1 MSSSII
7 VDSHSL
13 EVKPAVYARLSLSRA
28 TILFAAS
35 ALVLRL
41 CVYSLMPML
50 LQAGII
56 LFWAFLTSYSVALSL
71 MMMAA
76 FVGLWLEGCPIQW
89 STFRTRLRFHKLS
102 FQCLF
107 WVIGLFLIGFL
118 GSGLLIPTAQWIA
131 RIPWFHPPSF
141 LPAAVNPL
149 IRPQISIS
157 QFMGVPL
164 RGQWWIAISYLLFES
179 FFDVFGEELWFRG
192 YILPRQE
199 LVHGKQTWLIHGV
212 LWTLFH
218 VAIYPWYLLYL
229 LPTALTVSFAAQKLE
244 NTWASY
250 LVHFIGNVILALLPV
265 IFGIVG

>member
-1 MSSSII
+1 MSSS
-7 VDSHSL
+7 VLVKSHLANSS
-13 EVKPAVYARLSLSRA
+13 AVIHPLSLPNA
-28 TILFAAS
+28 IILFAGS

-41 CVYSLMPML
+41 CVYSLMPAL
-50 LQAGII
+50 LQTGMI
-56 LFWAFLTSYSVALSL
+56 LFWAFLISYSVALSL
-71 MMMAA
+71 MMIAA
-76 FVGLWLEGCPIQW
+76 LIGIRLEGYQLQW
-89 STFRTRLRFHKLS
+89 TTFQTRLRFHRLS
-102 FQCLF
+102 FQGLL

-141 LPAAVNPL
+141 LPSAVNPL
-149 IRPQISIS
+149 IAPQISIS
-157 QFMGVPL
+157 EFMGLSL
-164 RGQWWIAISYLLFES
+164 RGQWWIAVMYLLFES

-199 LVHGKQTWLIHGV
+199 LVHGKRTWLIHGV

-229 LPTALTVSFAAQKLE
+229 LPTALTVVFAAQRLE

-265 IFGIVG
+265 IFGIIG